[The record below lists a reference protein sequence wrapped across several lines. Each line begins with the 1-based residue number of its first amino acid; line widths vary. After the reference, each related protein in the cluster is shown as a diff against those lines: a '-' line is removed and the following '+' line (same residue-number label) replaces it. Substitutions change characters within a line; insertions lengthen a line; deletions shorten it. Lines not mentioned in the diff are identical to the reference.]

1 MTVGLLL
8 LGLGANIA
16 GPWGSPGDTLRRA
29 RLELSEAGLC
39 TLASSRIHR
48 TLPLGPGRQAPYL
61 NAVLLLR
68 VHMAPA
74 ALLRVIKRI
83 ERRAGRRQG
92 PRWGPRCLDIDILDH
107 GSRCLGSRARQRRQ
121 GHLVLPHPEMH
132 LRAFVLVP
140 LLEVAPHWH
149 HPTLG
154 VSARTLLARLPRAD
168 RLGIRQSLDFAGSAC
183 DKQLNQHLPRNTAS
197 EGVVVCKNRSP

>member
-16 GPWGSPGDTLRRA
+16 GPWGSPRDTLLRA
-29 RLELSEAGLC
+29 RRELAGAGLC
-39 TLASSRIHR
+39 ILASSRIHR
-48 TLPLGPGRQAPYL
+48 TLPLGPGRQATYL

-68 VHMAPA
+68 VRMAPA

-83 ERRAGRRQG
+83 ERRAGRRHG

-107 GSRCLGSRARQRRQ
+107 GSRRLGSRTSRRRQ
-121 GHLVLPHPEMH
+121 GNLVLPHPEMH

-149 HPTLG
+149 HPTLA

-197 EGVVVCKNRSP
+197 EGAVVCKNRSP